1 MACYK
6 LAEEDKYQIKEDI
19 NIKDANNNLGAVD
32 FPGDIRDIREMEIGG
47 PPRIGDQLTTLSSDK
62 LLDPPTT

>member
-1 MACYK
+1 MACHK
-6 LAEEDKYQIKEDI
+6 LAEEDRYQIKEDI
-19 NIKDANNNLGAVD
+19 NIEDANNDLGAVN
-32 FPGDIRDIREMEIGG
+32 FPSNIRDIREMEIGG